1 MRSET
6 MRPFHIVSGLLLAAA
21 CSGSSDQGEERTER
35 ERDSI
40 VGQSRLPGA
49 RGVQGALDVSD
60 SAAARNARLDSI
72 AADQ

>member
-21 CSGSSDQGEERTER
+21 CSGSSDQDTVRTEH

-40 VGQSRLPGA
+40 IGQSQIRGA
-49 RGVQGALDVSD
+49 GGVQRALDVSD

-72 AADQ
+72 AANQ